1 MAGIFEI
8 GYSIEDPFQGSLRLS
23 ILCDTVRRDVFG
35 DENIRST
42 AFQLEEKSQTEVNG
56 ALQLDLQRAAVGNQT
71 ELLP

>member
-23 ILCDTVRRDVFG
+23 ILCDTVRRDVLG